1 MPRPPFI
8 GILARRPLLA
18 DGATG
23 TQLQQMGL
31 APGQAGERWNLDAP
45 ERVTELHRRYRDA
58 GADLLTTNTFG
69 GSRLVLERHGLA
81 GRTGEINRAAA
92 ALARAV
98 AGEEAWVLGD
108 IGPCGGLL
116 EPYGEVVPESAEAA
130 FREQAEALLAG
141 GADAILVETMSDP
154 AELEL
159 AVRAARAAGA
169 PAVLATYAFQRAGGE
184 FRTMMGTTP
193 AEAMA
198 RALAAGA
205 DAVGANCGTELSLD
219 DYARLAAEL
228 VAAAGP
234 RPVVVQPNAGSPVLD
249 GDRICYRESA
259 ADFAAAAPRWR
270 AAGARIVGGCCGSTP
285 QHIAALRAGWEG
297 NR

>member
-1 MPRPPFI
+1 MPRPTLLE
-8 GILARRPLLA
+8 ILARRPLLA

-31 APGQAGERWNLDAP
+31 APGQAGERWNLDSP
-45 ERVTELHRRYRDA
+45 ERVTELHRRYRNA
-58 GADLLTTNTFG
+58 GADLLTTNSFG

-81 GRTGEINRAAA
+81 DRTAEINRAAA
-92 ALARAV
+92 VLARAV
-98 AGEEAWVLGD
+98 AGDAAWVLGD
-108 IGPCGGLL
+108 VGPCGGLL
-116 EPYGEVVPESAEAA
+116 EPYGEVVPEVAEAA

-169 PAVLATYAFQRAGGE
+169 PAVLATYAFQRAGAE

-193 AEAMA
+193 AEAVA
-198 RALAAGA
+198 RAVAAGA

-219 DYARLAAEL
+219 DYARLTAEL
-228 VAAAGP
+228 AAAAGKV
-234 RPVVVQPNAGSPVLD
+234 PVVVQPNAGSPVLV

-259 ADFAAAAPRWR
+259 AAFAAAAPRWR
-270 AAGARIVGGCCGSTP
+270 EAGARVVGGCCGSTP
-285 QHIAALRAGWEG
+285 EHIAALRAGG
-297 NR
+297 TGR